1 MTHACSGG
9 KDRRMKI
16 SRLLQVLF
24 VSMFV
29 AGPAL
34 AEPLAL
40 CGGDKAEKAEAEKAV
55 KSEKKAEK
63 SEKDKDAAKKVDSKD
78 SA

>member
-1 MTHACSGG
+1 
-9 KDRRMKI
+9 MKI

-34 AEPLAL
+34 AEPLSL
-40 CGGDKAEKAEAEKAV
+40 CGGDKAEKAEAEKA
-55 KSEKKAEK
+55 KAEKKAEK
-63 SEKDKDAAKKVDSKD
+63 AEKEKDAVKKVASKD
-78 SA
+78 SV